1 MSPAALSGPS
11 GAGATN
17 LPDLFVN
24 VALVECADAAVA
36 EELLRGA
43 LGRFLVNRISDRVV
57 AVDHERLDDVLKAL
71 RRQGQTPTVTRE

>member
-1 MSPAALSGPS
+1 MSAAAPCGLCR
-11 GAGATN
+11 AGATD

-36 EELLRGA
+36 EELVHGA
-43 LGRFLVNRISDRVV
+43 LSRFLVSRVSDRVV

-71 RRQGQTPTVTRE
+71 RRQGQTPKVTRE